1 MGDFSDCIGW
11 FPGLLITPAPGGD
24 GTDDRL
30 GTGMDMDVLDGDA
43 LLTLAAVTV
52 EGFGQ
57 SRVGSRELGR
67 PVSGSH
73 SDRRKSGSYA
83 SHASNTP
90 WRRYGSRSAARP
102 AFPRSRR
109 AALCQQSRRASPLS
123 DAPLIEIV
131 GLTPQNIS
139 DLINEEVGEIG
150 TVGAADRPRITAMLS
165 EGGNFAYYYSPRRR
179 SFSRRCGSLGRSRSG
194 ARAINWFSL

>member
-1 MGDFSDCIGW
+1 MASAVQRPCLSAFVLPVGAPLPTAPPCILHLRFPRTAGDWHKLPLRVRAPHRGARFMGDFSDCIGW

-67 PVSGSH
+67 LFQVLMPTVEILHPKHRTPVTLHGGVMARD
-73 SDRRKSGSYA
+73 SDVQAFKGHPCGRF
-83 SHASNTP
+83 
-90 WRRYGSRSAARP
+90 RP
-102 AFPRSRR
+102 AIGSGLSRI
-109 AALCQQSRRASPLS
+109 SRLAQRN
-123 DAPLIEIV
+123 
-131 GLTPQNIS
+131 G
-139 DLINEEVGEIG
+139 
-150 TVGAADRPRITAMLS
+150 
-165 EGGNFAYYYSPRRR
+165 
-179 SFSRRCGSLGRSRSG
+179 
-194 ARAINWFSL
+194 

>member
-1 MGDFSDCIGW
+1 MGDFSDCIGL

-67 PVSGSH
+67 LFQVLMPTVEILLPKHRTPVTLHG
-73 SDRRKSGSYA
+73 GVM
-83 SHASNTP
+83 
-90 WRRYGSRSAARP
+90 
-102 AFPRSRR
+102 AFSKQDIQIIR
-109 AALCQQSRRASPLS
+109 
-123 DAPLIEIV
+123 
-131 GLTPQNIS
+131 
-139 DLINEEVGEIG
+139 
-150 TVGAADRPRITAMLS
+150 
-165 EGGNFAYYYSPRRR
+165 
-179 SFSRRCGSLGRSRSG
+179 
-194 ARAINWFSL
+194 

>member
-1 MGDFSDCIGW
+1 VIFGRS
-11 FPGLLITPAPGGD
+11 
-24 GTDDRL
+24 DRL

-57 SRVGSRELGR
+57 SHVGSRELGR
-67 PVSGSH
+67 LFQVLMPTVESLLPKHRTPVTLHGGVMARDQLRDQHSLDLVARLYANNSGE
-73 SDRRKSGSYA
+73 RR
-83 SHASNTP
+83 
-90 WRRYGSRSAARP
+90 
-102 AFPRSRR
+102 
-109 AALCQQSRRASPLS
+109 LCLTL
-123 DAPLIEIV
+123 PLIEII
-131 GLTPQNIS
+131 GLTPRNIS

-150 TVGAADRPRITAMLS
+150 TLGAA
-165 EGGNFAYYYSPRRR
+165 

>member
-1 MGDFSDCIGW
+1 SACVLPAVPPLRGPPPCILPLRFPRTGGDWQKLPLRVRAPHRGARFMGDFSDCIGW

-67 PVSGSH
+67 LFQVLMPTVESLVPKHRMPVTLHGGVMARDQLCDQHSLDLVARLYANNSGEH
-73 SDRRKSGSYA
+73 RV
-83 SHASNTP
+83 
-90 WRRYGSRSAARP
+90 
-102 AFPRSRR
+102 
-109 AALCQQSRRASPLS
+109 C
-123 DAPLIEIV
+123 
-131 GLTPQNIS
+131 LTP
-139 DLINEEVGEIG
+139 
-150 TVGAADRPRITAMLS
+150 
-165 EGGNFAYYYSPRRR
+165 PRRR
-179 SFSRRCGSLGRSRSG
+179 IGGPG
-194 ARAINWFSL
+194 ARPPYSM

>member
-30 GTGMDMDVLDGDA
+30 GTGMDMDVLDGGA
-43 LLTLAAVTV
+43 LLTVAAVTV

-57 SRVGSRELGR
+57 SRLGSRELGR
-67 PVSGSH
+67 LFQVLMPTVEILLPTHRTLVTLHGGVMARDQLRDQHSLDLVARLYANNSGEH
-73 SDRRKSGSYA
+73 RLCL
-83 SHASNTP
+83 TP
-90 WRRYGSRSAARP
+90 
-102 AFPRSRR
+102 
-109 AALCQQSRRASPLS
+109 
-123 DAPLIEIV
+123 PLIEIA
-131 GLTPQNIS
+131 GLTPQNKS
-139 DLINEEVGEIG
+139 DLLNEEVGEIG

-165 EGGNFAYYYSPRRR
+165 EGGNFAYYSPRRR

>member
-1 MGDFSDCIGW
+1 MPLTPFFELGEGNPRHPDQLGELTPPRDGFRGIAAMLERVRVAVGAPLLAAPPCILHLRFPRTAGDWHKLPLRVRAPHRGARFMGDFSDCIGW

-57 SRVGSRELGR
+57 SRVGSRELWS

-73 SDRRKSGSYA
+73 ADRRKSGS
-83 SHASNTP
+83 
-90 WRRYGSRSAARP
+90 
-102 AFPRSRR
+102 
-109 AALCQQSRRASPLS
+109 
-123 DAPLIEIV
+123 
-131 GLTPQNIS
+131 
-139 DLINEEVGEIG
+139 
-150 TVGAADRPRITAMLS
+150 
-165 EGGNFAYYYSPRRR
+165 
-179 SFSRRCGSLGRSRSG
+179 
-194 ARAINWFSL
+194 

>member
-67 PVSGSH
+67 LFQVLMPTVESLVPKHRMPVTLRGGVMARDQLRDQHSLDLVARLYANNSGE
-73 SDRRKSGSYA
+73 RRLCL
-83 SHASNTP
+83 TP
-90 WRRYGSRSAARP
+90 
-102 AFPRSRR
+102 
-109 AALCQQSRRASPLS
+109 
-123 DAPLIEIV
+123 PLIEIV

-150 TVGAADRPRITAMLS
+150 TVGAADRLLS
-165 EGGNFAYYYSPRRR
+165 GGGNFADYYLCPRRR

>member
-11 FPGLLITPAPGGD
+11 FPGLLTTPAPGGD

-67 PVSGSH
+67 LFQVLMPTVESLVPKHRMPVTLHGGVMARDQLRDQHSLDLVARLYANNSGERRLCP
-73 SDRRKSGSYA
+73 SDPSYRTRRIA
-83 SHASNTP
+83 
-90 WRRYGSRSAARP
+90 
-102 AFPRSRR
+102 
-109 AALCQQSRRASPLS
+109 
-123 DAPLIEIV
+123 
-131 GLTPQNIS
+131 
-139 DLINEEVGEIG
+139 
-150 TVGAADRPRITAMLS
+150 
-165 EGGNFAYYYSPRRR
+165 RRR
-179 SFSRRCGSLGRSRSG
+179 STPDESSFEEVRTGLCPGGGSHLRTRLWKPRFQCKKKRE
-194 ARAINWFSL
+194 RASKSQV

>member
-67 PVSGSH
+67 LFQVLMPTVEILHPKHRTLVTLHGGVMARD
-73 SDRRKSGSYA
+73 SDVQAFKGHPCGRF
-83 SHASNTP
+83 
-90 WRRYGSRSAARP
+90 RP
-102 AFPRSRR
+102 AIGSGLSRI
-109 AALCQQSRRASPLS
+109 SRLAQRN
-123 DAPLIEIV
+123 
-131 GLTPQNIS
+131 G
-139 DLINEEVGEIG
+139 
-150 TVGAADRPRITAMLS
+150 
-165 EGGNFAYYYSPRRR
+165 
-179 SFSRRCGSLGRSRSG
+179 
-194 ARAINWFSL
+194 